1 MSSVKFTD
9 PSHWSALEAHMTGGR
24 GEQFAFAHTRSIR
37 LSPEPVVEV
46 VDIELIDGRDVNF
59 DDSGWHLA
67 DDALDRVHNAAIIG
81 GYGLIEF
88 HNHQLGP
95 PAFSR
100 TDEAGLGPMAAY
112 VTSLMPDR
120 PYGAG
125 VYAGGRVHVEHWIRR
140 SQDVF
145 REGFRS
151 VSIIGDQL
159 RLVNGTPLITSER
172 LSRQENVL
180 GPSGA
185 QTLAG
190 LRIAVVGAGGTG
202 SYAAL
207 TLAYLGIRDMLVFDD
222 DLVETSNLNRLIAA
236 GHADLGAP
244 KNLVTRRRIREID
257 PALHVVAMGGIEP
270 HGDHPELDDVD
281 LIIGCVDHDGPR
293 DMLNQV
299 AVETATPYI
308 DIATGIL
315 TEPAPMCIGGRV
327 AFVSPGGP
335 CLHCLGELDAGEI
348 SRWSKSPTQ
357 QALDRQH
364 GYGTQAANPAIVH
377 LNGLVVNAAI
387 AELVA
392 WIAGHRPP
400 AQFLDIDLSGGLARS
415 DATPGTRVTPRQPS
429 SASANCFSCQ
439 RPH

>member
-9 PSHWSALEAHMTGGR
+9 PSHWYALEAHMNSGR
-24 GEQFAFAHTRSIR
+24 GEHFAFVHTRSIR
-37 LSPEPVVEV
+37 LKPEPVVEV
-46 VDIELIDGRDVNF
+46 VDIELVDDRDVNF
-59 DDSGWHLA
+59 DDSGWNLA
-67 DDALDRVHNAAIIG
+67 EDVLDRVHNAAIIG
-81 GYGLIEF
+81 DYGLIEF

-100 TDEAGLGPMAAY
+100 TDEAGVNPMAAY

-125 VYAGGRVHVEHWIRR
+125 VYADGQVHVEYWTRR
-140 SQDVF
+140 SDELS
-145 REGFRS
+145 RDGFRS
-151 VSIIGDQL
+151 VSLIGDQL
-159 RLVNGTPLITSER
+159 RLVNAISRSTSKR
-172 LSRQENVL
+172 LSRQEAVL
-180 GPSGA
+180 GASGV
-185 QTLAG
+185 QTLTG
-190 LRIAVVGAGGTG
+190 LRIAVIGAGGTG
-202 SYAAL
+202 SYVAL

-222 DLVETSNLNRLIAA
+222 DLVETSNLNRLITA

-244 KNLVTRRRIREID
+244 KNWVTRRRIREID
-257 PALHVVAMGGIEP
+257 PAMHVVAMGSIEP
-270 HGDHPELDDVD
+270 HGDRPELDDVD

-293 DMLNQV
+293 DLLNQI

-308 DIATGIL
+308 DVATGIL

-327 AFVSPGGP
+327 AFVVPGGP

-364 GYGTQAANPAIVH
+364 GYGTQGANPAIMH

-415 DATPGTRVTPRQPS
+415 DAIPGTRVTPRQPS
-429 SASANCFSCQ
+429 PASASCFSCQ
-439 RPH
+439 RLH